1 MSKPSTS
8 HQGYQ
13 SFQHDLNSLIQLSK
27 SYSNFHKTIITA
39 LQKSQII
46 GTSNF
51 STSEH
56 AQIVLDSKTAN
67 LIVETS
73 KSLIETDYLNNM
85 TLKSLN
91 ISISHLSHTLQ
102 LSCLLRQDIKFI
114 KSSVNSLD
122 FFLAESCRSIEN
134 FVKNLEQSVN
144 ESCKKTLTKIKTG
157 IEKCLVSVIPK
168 SLFSSKQSNLDE
180 ILVNL
185 FQCGNSENVGQ
196 MVQIKKIKEH
206 SKTIQDQLIALTKK
220 LSNLY
225 WEFFMNNKVLN
236 KEEVKAPLEK
246 KTKSAANSLDKR
258 NDKNPVMPEEKLK
271 KVKAVKLLDL
281 SEVANREVEVM
292 SDGPVTET
300 RIKPGA
306 NKSDFGIGFEKLLV
320 DQKKINKSYS
330 NLKKKKTSIKSLPRN
345 SSNSNFRTNRS
356 SSKTK
361 RVNL

>member
-46 GTSNF
+46 GNSNF

-56 AQIVLDSKTAN
+56 AHIVLDSKTAN

-91 ISISHLSHTLQ
+91 ISINHLSHTQQ

-122 FFLAESCRSIEN
+122 FFLTESCRSIEN
-134 FVKNLEQSVN
+134 FVKNFEQSVN
-144 ESCKKTLTKIKTG
+144 ESYKKTLTKIKTG

-168 SLFSSKQSNLDE
+168 SLFSSKQSNFDE
-180 ILVNL
+180 ILINL
-185 FQCGNSENVGQ
+185 FQYGNSENVGQ

-206 SKTIQDQLIALTKK
+206 SKTIQDQLVALTKK

-225 WEFFMNNKVLN
+225 WEFFLNNKVLN
-236 KEEVKAPLEK
+236 KKEAKAPNEK

-258 NDKNPVMPEEKLK
+258 NDKNTNIPEEKMK

-281 SEVANREVEVM
+281 SEVANVEVEVM

-330 NLKKKKTSIKSLPRN
+330 NLKKKKASIKSLPRN

-361 RVNL
+361 RTNL